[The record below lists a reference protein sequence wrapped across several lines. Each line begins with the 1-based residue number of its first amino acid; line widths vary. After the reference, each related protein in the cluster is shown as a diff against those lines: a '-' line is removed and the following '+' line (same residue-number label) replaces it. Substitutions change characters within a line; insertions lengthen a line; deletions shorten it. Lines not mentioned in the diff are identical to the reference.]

1 MAKAKVVNP
10 RIIKNNYGHI
20 KLGHIDINNTI
31 GGVLIRNGTPQQASE
46 HYMQF
51 NYSGPLKGG
60 TMNRC
65 PGVYQIICGDE
76 PKNNV
81 GFLLRSNDGDIVIQA
96 PAGRIRMEAKYIDL
110 VASSHLNIDAAQK
123 VTIRSKN
130 IEINGSSVAKFFS
143 SGLCEIVGKNT
154 LNFAGGLIDCAD
166 GATSVKKSKQT
177 SKFEVQEAL
186 DSLLA

>member
-20 KLGHIDINNTI
+20 KLGHIDTNNTI
-31 GGVLIRNGTPQQASE
+31 GGVLIRNGAPQQESE

-60 TMNRC
+60 TLNRC
-65 PGVYQIICGDE
+65 PGVYQIICGDK
-76 PKNNV
+76 PVNDV
-81 GFLLRSNDGDIVIQA
+81 GFVLRSNTGDILIQA
-96 PAGRIRMEAKYIDL
+96 PSGRIRMEAKYIDI
-110 VASSHLNIDAAQK
+110 VASSHLNIDAGQK

-143 SGLCEIVGKNT
+143 SGLCEIVGKNA
-154 LNFAGGLIDCAD
+154 LNFSGGLIDCAD
-166 GATSVKKSKQT
+166 GATSVKKSKLT
-177 SKFEVQEAL
+177 SKLETQEAK
-186 DSLLA
+186 DSIL